1 MMKFILSA
9 VLFLWTLNNIRAQ
22 VVINEAC
29 SNNWSVA
36 EDEDGDNSDWFEMFN
51 AGSSAVSLADYSV
64 TDNSGEQWFFPN
76 LTMNPGSFLLVFAS
90 GKNRTG
96 SELHTSFKL
105 SKEGDIIILK
115 NQALLLSDTFRIDPL
130 MGNMSFGNKTD
141 GNTSVAGIFNTPT
154 PGSTNNVVPCYSS
167 MAENPE
173 YSAKSGFYSTPI
185 TIILSC
191 GEPGTTIRYTTDGS
205 TPVQGSDEYVSPIV
219 ISGTTCLKTRAF
231 SSDTTVL
238 PSAVLTN
245 TYFIGYTS
253 ALPVFSISTEPANLW
268 DADSGIYVLGNSADS
283 VYPYFGANFWQDWEV
298 PAHIE
303 FFETNRR
310 LALEQDLGLSING
323 GSVSRNKPQ
332 KSFRLTA
339 RNKYGSSTMEH
350 RFFDNKNIAAYKT
363 LILRN
368 ASGDWNKAHFRDGCI
383 HDLVSGNTD
392 IDVMSYRPA
401 VVFLNGEYWGI
412 LNIRERVSKNYLRE
426 KNNIDENSVDILE
439 EDSTII
445 EGSFAEFTPAFE
457 FITQNDMQNAAL
469 YDSAAALID
478 ISSLCD
484 YFIAETFFSNIDWP
498 YNNIKYWKQHGP
510 GHQWRYF
517 LIDLD
522 ISLGNNGW
530 APDSM
535 DILKRI
541 LGPYGAHNKHVQIF
555 KSLLQNNSFRNYFIN
570 RYADLINTLF
580 TADRL
585 HQHISETAAYIEDEI
600 SAQFMRW
607 STDPNTWYNEINNV
621 IYPYTDARPQYALN
635 HIQEN
640 FGLIAQIPVHL
651 DVWPPAGGSVQ
662 MNTIQPDFFPWEGI
676 YFEGVPVT
684 VKAIANS
691 GYVFSGW
698 TLATAGNAQIE
709 TNILTFDPGTENA
722 VTANFLPAEN
732 SSSLLVF
739 PNPADDILHFG
750 CSVQI
755 SGTGLVEISNTEG
768 KILLSQ
774 PVLLTTG
781 TNHFDLSVSGFSN
794 GLYTLILHTPDGLLF
809 TKIIISHQQ

>member
-1 MMKFILSA
+1 MKKFILSA
-9 VLFLWTLNNIRAQ
+9 ALLLWTLNNIWAQ

-29 SNNWSVA
+29 SDNWSVA
-36 EDEDGDNSDWFEMFN
+36 EDEDGDNSDWFELFN
-51 AGSSAVSLADYSV
+51 AGTSAISLADYSV
-64 TDNSGEQWFFPN
+64 KDNSGEQWFFPN
-76 LTMNPGSFLLVFAS
+76 LTMNPGTFMLVFAS

-105 SKEGDIIILK
+105 SKEGDLIILK
-115 NQALLLSDTFRIDPL
+115 NHVLLISDTFRIDPL

-141 GNTSVAGIFNTPT
+141 GLPAVVGIFNIPT
-154 PGSTNNVVPCYSS
+154 PGSTNNVVSCYSS
-167 MAENPE
+167 MTEIPIF
-173 YSAKSGFYSTPI
+173 SLKSGFYSSPLTLS
-185 TIILSC
+185 LSC
-191 GEPGTTIRYTTDGS
+191 NQPGISIRYTTDGS
-205 TPVQGSDEYVSPIV
+205 TPVPGSDEYVSPLV
-219 ISGTTCLKTRAF
+219 ISSTTCLKARAF
-231 SSDTTVL
+231 DSDTTAL
-238 PSAVLTN
+238 PSPVMTN

-268 DADSGIYVLGNSADS
+268 DADSGIYVLGNCADS
-283 VYPYFGANFWQDWEV
+283 VYPYLGANFWQDWEV

-339 RNKYGSSTMEH
+339 KNKYGSSTMEH
-350 RFFDNKNIAAYKT
+350 RFFDDKNIVAYKT
-363 LILRN
+363 LVLRN
-368 ASGDWNKAHFRDGCI
+368 ASGDWNKAHFRDGCV
-383 HDLVSGNTD
+383 HDLLSGNTD
-392 IDVMSYRPA
+392 IDVMSYRPSA
-401 VVFLNGEYWGI
+401 VFLNGEYWGI
-412 LNIRERVSKNYLRE
+412 LNIRERVSKYYLRE
-426 KNNIDENSVDILE
+426 NYHIDENSVDILE

-445 EGSFAEFTPAFE
+445 EGSFAEFTPVFQ

-469 YDSAAALID
+469 YDSATTMID
-478 ISSLCD
+478 IHSLCD

-498 YNNIKYWKQHGP
+498 YNNIKYWKEHGS
-510 GHQWRYF
+510 GHRWRYL

-522 ISLGNNGW
+522 ITFGNSGW

-541 LGPYGAHNKHVQIF
+541 LGPYGSHNMHIQIF
-555 KSLLQNNSFRNYFIN
+555 KSLLQNTEFKNYFIN

-580 TADRL
+580 TANRL
-585 HQHISETAAYIEDEI
+585 HQHISETAAYIENEI
-600 SAQFMRW
+600 PSQFIRW
-607 STDPNTWYNEINNV
+607 GVDPNTWYNEINNV

-640 FGLIAQIPVHL
+640 FGLTAQIPIRL
-651 DVWPPAGGSVQ
+651 DVWPPAGGTVQ
-662 MNTIQPDFFPWEGI
+662 MNTIQPEFFPWEGI
-676 YFEGVPVT
+676 YFEGIPVT

-691 GYVFSGW
+691 GFTFSGW
-698 TLATAGNAQIE
+698 TRPTAGSTLIQ
-709 TNILTFDPGTENA
+709 TNILTFDPETENA

-732 SSSLLVF
+732 SSSLIVF

-755 SGTGLVEISNTEG
+755 SGNGLVEISDAEG

-774 PVLLTTG
+774 PVFLTTG
-781 TNHFDLSVSGFSN
+781 TNHFDISVSSFSN
-794 GLYTLILHTPDGLLF
+794 GIYTLLLHTLDGLLV
-809 TKIIISHQQ
+809 TKILISH